1 MRGKKNIFYANAKPK
16 KAETAVL
23 ISDKTDLKVILQ
35 EIRKGT
41 T

>member
-1 MRGKKNIFYANAKPK
+1 MRGRKNIYYENTKSN
-16 KAETAVL
+16 KAGTVVL

-41 T
+41 A